1 MGNNVVESVIT
12 QDHIDKAIGYK
23 DFRSLIDQLLADDKT
38 TGENHSEAMLH
49 YTKMNVQRM
58 NRLDKTITIQQ
69 ETIDKL
75 NSIDEELIWLV
86 LAEAWC
92 GDVAQNLPVMAKM
105 ADASEDIQLNIL
117 LRDENLEVI
126 DEFLTN
132 GGRSIP
138 KLVCLKADDLE
149 VLGSWGPRP
158 EPAQDIMIDFKENPG
173 DRTKQD
179 IVIDIQKWYAKDKA
193 GTIQEEFRNLVDDWK
208 QKLQ

>member
-75 NSIDEELIWLV
+75 NSIDEELIRLV